1 MADHDN
7 MLAGASDASSSS
19 HDRYTTTPEEE
30 SPPPPGQ
37 PGQPQPTQWILNDAI
52 PDGFMR
58 CFGPSATDNTI
69 AEIRLR
75 NVVRVKIMS
84 TTLSHPRTANQT
96 FLGELWAK
104 EERLH
109 FIAMPT
115 DDLAHV
121 SGQVNNMF
129 AVELSRKVMK
139 NEMRALT
146 FHVLDFDFTFIK
158 DQILSRFTDANRE
171 HYNAQLVE
179 VWITISPGFARM
191 WTPTKLEEWINW
203 RDAEHAAGRG
213 LFIRYRVSGSF
224 TLNAAELEEIRYF
237 LHYIDPYGDSNGDMG
252 SPMVCFKRY
261 FMAEYQRLGI

>member
-7 MLAGASDASSSS
+7 MLAGASDVSSSS

-37 PGQPQPTQWILNDAI
+37 PQPTQWIARTIADTI

-58 CFGPSATDNTI
+58 CFGLSATDDNI

-75 NVVRVKIMS
+75 NVIQVKIMS

-96 FLGELWAK
+96 FRGPLWGE
-104 EERLH
+104 EERLR
-109 FIAMPT
+109 FIAMPA
-115 DDLAHV
+115 DELAHV

-146 FHVLDFDFTFIK
+146 FHVLDFDFTLIK
-158 DQILSRFTDANRE
+158 DQILSQFTDANRE

-179 VWITISPGFARM
+179 VWITISPGFART
-191 WTPTKLEEWINW
+191 WTPTKLGEWINW
-203 RDAEHAAGRG
+203 RDAEDAAGREIS
-213 LFIRYRVSGSF
+213 IRYRVSGSF
-224 TLNAAELEEIRYF
+224 TLDAAELEGLRNAS
-237 LHYIDPYGDSNGDMG
+237 HYHDLYGRREGDMG
-252 SPMVCFKRY
+252 KIMKCFKAY
-261 FMAEYQRLGI
+261 FKGEYQRLGI